1 MIVPCQIGRTDYT
14 LSNVYVRFLRKTVW
28 LSHLIIVPLPTN
40 FKTDNIFDLLTN
52 NKQKNKQMKKFFTL
66 LTLLVAMVT
75 SAWADA
81 TIIYSMTDVTGPTAS
96 LASGGTADVTATFV
110 GGTAQV
116 YNGKASAVS
125 NMGSVQINLGGSQY
139 SYFHATLTGS
149 ETIAEGDIITLSAAG
164 TMCISATSEKPSSDV
179 TFPYT
184 VPSGSDLI
192 GKKDVYLWKSGVTK
206 FSSFTIS
213 RPAADDV
220 SNPSISQSGN
230 KVTIT
235 CSTDGA
241 NIYYTTDGSAPTESS
256 TSYSAAFTI
265 DDPCTVRAIAIKG
278 EKSSSIIVK
287 DCFVEHAAQVVLGY
301 AGGTVSGDVWTSK
314 DGEYTLTDNV
324 EGRGINAATLAAS
337 NDAFKLNHVDTYT
350 LKVSN
355 DIKVTKIV
363 VVGKTWLAGGAA
375 TIAFDG
381 FTPASGSFYDFGTE
395 TYVKT
400 IEFTPESELD
410 FGATITIT
418 PGGNQLGAYIEIY
431 GTERAAITPAYAK
444 TTYVTKTAIDFS
456 AVSPAGLKAYVATAA
471 AGGKVTLEE
480 VDAVPAGTPL
490 MLIGT
495 AGTEYVV
502 PAVASASA
510 PAKNMFVAA
519 DGTTEFDGTSYDYI
533 LASDGLFHQIS
544 SGKVAVGKAYL
555 HCDSD
560 PTGATAPYLTI
571 DFGGTTGI
579 KSVDS
584 GQVTVDSSEVYNLAG
599 QRIAQPTK
607 GLYIVNGKK
616 VILK

>member
-1 MIVPCQIGRTDYT
+1 
-14 LSNVYVRFLRKTVW
+14 
-28 LSHLIIVPLPTN
+28 
-40 FKTDNIFDLLTN
+40 
-52 NKQKNKQMKKFFTL
+52 MKKLFTL
-66 LTLLVAMVT
+66 LTLALMSIG

-81 TIIYSMTDVTGPTAS
+81 TTIYSMTDVTGPTAS

-116 YNGKASAVS
+116 YNGKSSAVS
-125 NMGSVQINLGGSQY
+125 NMGNGQINLGGSGN

-164 TMCISATSEKPSSDV
+164 TMRISATSEKPSSDV

-192 GKKDVYLWKSGVTK
+192 GKKDVYLWKSGVSK

-220 SNPSISQSGN
+220 ANPSISQSGN

-301 AGGTVSGDVWTSK
+301 SGGTVSGDVWTSS
-314 DGEYTLTDNV
+314 DGEYILTDNV

-337 NDAFKLNHVDTYT
+337 NDAFKLNHTDTYT

-395 TYVKT
+395 TYVNT

-431 GTERAAITPAYAK
+431 GTERAVITIDDYEWA
-444 TTYVTKTAIDFS
+444 TYVSDKILNFTGS
-456 AVSPAGLKAYVATAA
+456 AVKAYIVTDHTNNALTLTQVNKVA
-471 AGGKVTLEE
+471 
-480 VDAVPAGTPL
+480 AGTPIL
-490 MLIGT
+490 LNAAKGSYIIPNSFTGDADAT
-495 AGTEYVV
+495 TGNKLKAGTGDAVSAESGKTKYVLSAKEGNAVFKKIITNAATV
-502 PAVASASA
+502 PA
-510 PAKNMFVAA
+510 
-519 DGTTEFDGTSYDYI
+519 
-533 LASDGLFHQIS
+533 
-544 SGKVAVGKAYL
+544 GKAYL
-555 HCDSD
+555 EF
-560 PTGATAPYLTI
+560 TGDVHAPELDI
-571 DFGGTTGI
+571 VFNGDVTGI
-579 KSVDS
+579 SATLVNNEKVN
-584 GQVTVDSSEVYNLAG
+584 SEVYDLQGRKVMNPA
-599 QRIAQPTK
+599 K
-607 GLYIVNGKK
+607 GLYIVNGRK
-616 VILK
+616 VIIK

>member
-1 MIVPCQIGRTDYT
+1 
-14 LSNVYVRFLRKTVW
+14 
-28 LSHLIIVPLPTN
+28 
-40 FKTDNIFDLLTN
+40 
-52 NKQKNKQMKKFFTL
+52 MKKLFTL
-66 LTLLVAMVT
+66 LTLALMSIG

-81 TIIYSMTDVTGPTAS
+81 TTIYSMTDVTGPTAS

-116 YNGKASAVS
+116 YNGKSSAVS
-125 NMGSVQINLGGSQY
+125 NMGNGQINLGGSGN

-164 TMCISATSEKPSSDV
+164 TMRISATSEKPSSDV

-192 GKKDVYLWKSGVTK
+192 GKKDVYLWKSGVSK

-220 SNPSISQSGN
+220 ANPSISQSGN

-301 AGGTVSGDVWTSK
+301 SGGTVSGDVWTSS
-314 DGEYTLTDNV
+314 DGEYILTDNV

-337 NDAFKLNHVDTYT
+337 NDAFKLNHTDTYT

-395 TYVKT
+395 TYVNT

-431 GTERAAITPAYAK
+431 GTERAVITIDDYEWA
-444 TTYVTKTAIDFS
+444 TYVSDKILNFTGS
-456 AVSPAGLKAYVATAA
+456 AVKAYIVTDHTNNALTLTQVNKVA
-471 AGGKVTLEE
+471 
-480 VDAVPAGTPL
+480 AGTPIL
-490 MLIGT
+490 LNAAKGSYIIPNSFTGDADAT
-495 AGTEYVV
+495 TGNKLKAGTGDAVSAESGKTKYVLSAKEGNAVFKKIITNAATV
-502 PAVASASA
+502 PA
-510 PAKNMFVAA
+510 
-519 DGTTEFDGTSYDYI
+519 
-533 LASDGLFHQIS
+533 
-544 SGKVAVGKAYL
+544 GKAYL
-555 HCDSD
+555 EF
-560 PTGATAPYLTI
+560 TGDVPAPELDIVFNGDVTGISSIDNGQLTI
-571 DFGGTTGI
+571 DNYFDLQGR
-579 KSVDS
+579 KVM
-584 GQVTVDSSEVYNLAG
+584 NPA
-599 QRIAQPTK
+599 K
-607 GLYIVNGKK
+607 GLYIVNGRK
-616 VILK
+616 VIIK

>member
-1 MIVPCQIGRTDYT
+1 MY
-14 LSNVYVRFLRKTVW
+14 
-28 LSHLIIVPLPTN
+28 
-40 FKTDNIFDLLTN
+40 
-52 NKQKNKQMKKFFTL
+52 
-66 LTLLVAMVT
+66 
-75 SAWADA
+75 
-81 TIIYSMTDVTGPTAS
+81 
-96 LASGGTADVTATFV
+96 
-110 GGTAQV
+110 
-116 YNGKASAVS
+116 
-125 NMGSVQINLGGSQY
+125 
-139 SYFHATLTGS
+139 
-149 ETIAEGDIITLSAAG
+149 
-164 TMCISATSEKPSSDV
+164 ISATSTKGSSV

-184 VPSGSDLI
+184 VPSESDLI
-192 GKKDVYLWKSGVTK
+192 GKKDVYLWKDGVSRFT
-206 FSSFTIS
+206 SFTIT

-220 SNPSISQSGN
+220 ANPVITQSDN
-230 KVTIT
+230 TITIT
-235 CSTDGA
+235 CTTDGA
-241 NIYYTTDGSAPTESS
+241 NIYYTTDGSEPTESS

-265 DDPCTVRAIAIKG
+265 DDPCSVRAIAIKG

-395 TYVKT
+395 TYVNT

-456 AVSPAGLKAYVATAA
+456 AVSPAGQKAYVATAA

-510 PAKNMFVAA
+510 PAVNMFVAG
-519 DGTTEFDGTSYDYI
+519 DGTTTFDGSTYDYI
-533 LASDGLFHQIS
+533 LFSDGLFYQIG
-544 SGKVAVGKAYL
+544 SGAVPVGKAYL
-555 HCDSD
+555 HCDAN
-560 PTGATAPYLTI
+560 PTADGAPSLSI

-579 KSVDS
+579 DSVK
-584 GQVTVDSSEVYNLAG
+584 GEELKVNGEYYNLAG
-599 QRIAQPTK
+599 QRVAQPTK

-616 VILK
+616 VVLK